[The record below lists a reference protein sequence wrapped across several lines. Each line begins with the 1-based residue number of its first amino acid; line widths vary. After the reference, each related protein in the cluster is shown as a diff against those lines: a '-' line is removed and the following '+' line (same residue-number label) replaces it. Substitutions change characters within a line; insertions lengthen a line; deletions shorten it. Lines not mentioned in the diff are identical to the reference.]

1 MVNGRLTGRR
11 GLMLIGLAAVAGIL
25 AGTVAVYVNQSRK
38 GNDATAALVDCSGA
52 LDAAKRVGPLAIGE
66 VAAFR
71 AADKP
76 DLLTDLSFKGADDG
90 QLSLAD
96 FAGKTVL
103 LNLWAT
109 WCVPCR
115 AEMPALDR
123 LEAALGG
130 PDFTVVAVNVD
141 VRDAARARAFLDE
154 IGVSRLTFYAD
165 PSYRILT
172 DLKKR
177 GLALGLPTTLLVD
190 GKGCRIGVI
199 EGPAAWDSDDAKAL
213 VRAAIGQRKLS

>member
-1 MVNGRLTGRR
+1 MVNGRLTRR
-11 GLMLIGLAAVAGIL
+11 GWLLIGLAAVAGIL
-25 AGTVAVYVNQSRK
+25 VGTVAVYVNQSGK
-38 GNDATAALVDCSGA
+38 GNEAAVALANCAGA
-52 LDAAKRVGPLAIGE
+52 LDAAKRVGPLATGE

-71 AADKP
+71 AADTP

-90 QLSLAD
+90 SLTLAD

-123 LEAALGG
+123 LQGELGG
-130 PDFTVVAVNVD
+130 PDFAVVAVNVD
-141 VRDAARARAFLDE
+141 VRDAERARAFLDE
-154 IGVSRLTFYAD
+154 IGVSRLAFYAD

-190 GKGCRIGVI
+190 GKGCRIGVMQ
-199 EGPAAWDSDDAKAL
+199 GPAAWDSDDAKAL
-213 VRAAIGQRKLS
+213 VRAAIG

>member
-1 MVNGRLTGRR
+1 
-11 GLMLIGLAAVAGIL
+11 MLIGLAAVAGIL
-25 AGTVAVYVNQSRK
+25 VGTVAVYVNQSSK
-38 GNDATAALVDCSGA
+38 GNEAGVARANCAGA
-52 LDAAKRVGPLAIGE
+52 VDAAKRLAPLATGE
-66 VAAFR
+66 VAAFS
-71 AADKP
+71 AADTP

-90 QLSLAD
+90 GLTLAD

-123 LEAALGG
+123 LEAELGG

-141 VRDAARARAFLDE
+141 VRDAERAHAFLDE
-154 IGVSRLTFYAD
+154 IGVSRLAFYAD
-165 PSYRILT
+165 PSYKILT
-172 DLKKR
+172 DLKRR

-190 GKGCRIGVI
+190 GKGCRIGVLQ
-199 EGPAAWDSDDAKAL
+199 GPAAWDSDDAKAL
-213 VRAAIGQRKLS
+213 VRAAIG